1 MKAGTNT
8 CTTHNIDDDVKM
20 KKKNKKEKKKKKQV
34 NEEQSAVS
42 NKNIDNSCDLQQN
55 ADALELE
62 IVTLRTKLQISH
74 NVIEEKDKQA
84 HKLRDLLNATIVTN
98 LDQKYTMS
106 HLEASSKT
114 MEQELQSH
122 RAMLPKSLQQ

>member
-42 NKNIDNSCDLQQN
+42 NKM
-55 ADALELE
+55 ELLGPRPRVE
-62 IVTLRTKLQISH
+62 YKP
-74 NVIEEKDKQA
+74 
-84 HKLRDLLNATIVTN
+84 
-98 LDQKYTMS
+98 
-106 HLEASSKT
+106 
-114 MEQELQSH
+114 
-122 RAMLPKSLQQ
+122 LPGLHPCPIK

>member
-1 MKAGTNT
+1 MSVLS
-8 CTTHNIDDDVKM
+8 VKM

-62 IVTLRTKLQISH
+62 IVTLQTKLQISQ

-122 RAMLPKSLQQ
+122 RAMLPKSLRQ